1 MMRAPMT
8 APKLS
13 LIEQLARLDDRQL
26 QRVLASLSAPQRRE
40 LNERWRQWAHYGQY
54 PDDSDWR
61 IWLIQAG
68 RGYGKTRAGA
78 EWVSAL
84 ARGGAAL
91 RIALVGATI
100 DDVRKVMIEGES
112 GLINVARVGE
122 AVTWRPATGEV
133 HFPSGATAHAY
144 SAEGCEKLRGPE
156 HHYAWC
162 DEIAKWNNGNKTW
175 DNLMLGLRLGDHP
188 RVLVTTTPKPVPLL
202 RRLRALDRIEVRG
215 GSTQENHNLPPDFVA
230 MVEGMYGG
238 TRLGRQEL
246 DGELIDDV
254 EGALWTRDMLEARRV
269 SSAPQMKRIIVGVDP
284 PAGTNGDACG
294 IVVVGLGANDHV
306 YILADCS
313 VSGKSPEGWARAV
326 AVAAELWQADRVVAE
341 GNQGGAMVESTLRG
355 ADVAMPIKRVF
366 ASVGKVARA
375 EPILALYESGR
386 AWHVGSFPALEDE
399 LCGLIRGGTYAG
411 PGRSPDRADAL
422 VWAVTELMLGGVRV
436 PRVRGM

>member
-1 MMRAPMT
+1 MI
-8 APKLS
+8 APKLN
-13 LIEQLARLDDRQL
+13 LIEQLARLDDQLL
-26 QRVLASLSAPQRRE
+26 QRILRSLSAPQRRE
-40 LNERWRQWAHYGQY
+40 LNERWRQWAHNGQY
-54 PDDSDWR
+54 PDDGDWR

-84 ARGGAAL
+84 ARGDASL

-122 AVTWRPATGEV
+122 CVTWRPAIGQV
-133 HFPSGATAHAY
+133 RFASGAIAHIY
-144 SAEGCEKLRGPE
+144 SAEGYEKLRGPE
-156 HHYAWC
+156 HHFAWC
-162 DEIAKWNNGNKTW
+162 DEIAKWNYGDETW

-202 RRLRALDRIEVRG
+202 RRIQKLDRVELRG
-215 GSTQENHNLPPDFVA
+215 GATHENHNLPPDFVA
-230 MVEGMYGG
+230 MVHSMYQG

-246 DGELIDDV
+246 GGELIDDI
-254 EGALWTRDMLEARRV
+254 EGALWSRDLIEARRV
-269 SSAPQMKRIIVGVDP
+269 SAAPGMKRIVVGVDP
-284 PAGTNGDACG
+284 PAGTSGDACG
-294 IVVVGLGANDHV
+294 IVVVGLGADGHAYV
-306 YILADCS
+306 LADAS

-326 AVAAELWQADRVVAE
+326 AVAADIWQADRVVAE

-355 ADVAMPIKRVF
+355 ANVAMPIKRVF

-375 EPILALYESGR
+375 EPVVALYESGR

-399 LCGLIRGGTYAG
+399 LCGLTHGGGYQG
-411 PGRSPDRADAL
+411 PGRSPDRADAM
-422 VWAVTELMLGGVRV
+422 VWAVNELMLGGVRE
-436 PRVRGM
+436 PRVRSF

>member
-1 MMRAPMT
+1 MT

-26 QRVLASLSAPQRRE
+26 QRILASLSAPQRRE
-40 LNERWRQWAHYGQY
+40 LNERWRQWAHSGQY
-54 PDDSDWR
+54 PDDGDWR

-84 ARGGAAL
+84 ARGDASL

-122 AVTWRPATGEV
+122 AVTWRSAIGEV
-133 HFPSGATAHAY
+133 HFPGGATAHAY
-144 SAEGCEKLRGPE
+144 SAEGYEKLRGPE

-162 DEIAKWNNGNKTW
+162 DEIAKWNNGDKTW

-202 RRLRALDRIEVRG
+202 RRLLTLDRIEVRG
-215 GSTQENHNLPPDFVA
+215 GATHENHNLPPDFVA
-230 MVEGMYGG
+230 MVEGMYQG

-254 EGALWTRDMLEARRV
+254 EGALWSRDLIEARRV
-269 SSAPQMKRIIVGVDP
+269 TSAPMMKRIVIGVDP
-284 PAGTNGDACG
+284 PAGTSGDACG
-294 IVVVGLGANDHV
+294 IVVVGLGADGHTYV
-306 YILADCS
+306 LADAS

-326 AVAAELWQADRVVAE
+326 AVAADVWQADRVVAE

-355 ADVAMPIKRVF
+355 ANVAMPIKRVF
-366 ASVGKVARA
+366 ATVGKVARA
-375 EPILALYESGR
+375 EPVLALYESGR
-386 AWHVGSFPALEDE
+386 AWHVGGFPALEDE
-399 LCGLIRGGTYAG
+399 LCGLIRGGGYQG
-411 PGRSPDRADAL
+411 PGRSPDRADAM
-422 VWAVTELMLGGVRV
+422 VWAVSELMLGGVSE
-436 PRVRGM
+436 PRVRGV